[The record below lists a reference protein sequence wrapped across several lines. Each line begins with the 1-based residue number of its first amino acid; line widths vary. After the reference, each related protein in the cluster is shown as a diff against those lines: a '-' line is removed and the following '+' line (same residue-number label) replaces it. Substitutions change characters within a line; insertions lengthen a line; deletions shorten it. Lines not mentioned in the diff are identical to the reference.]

1 MLTTTLTNA
10 VRAEVALA
18 WLEAPDVA
26 SLEIEENDEPTF
38 AETMAAIVE
47 TETERVSEDPAH
59 ADRGIKTSVSAGWTR
74 PTSGLCLADFGSKLG
89 FEEEMAML
97 VDWNPNSFGATATSS
112 EVSQGEESKGCEVA
126 VG

>member
-1 MLTTTLTNA
+1 
-10 VRAEVALA
+10 
-18 WLEAPDVA
+18 
-26 SLEIEENDEPTF
+26 
-38 AETMAAIVE
+38 
-47 TETERVSEDPAH
+47 
-59 ADRGIKTSVSAGWTR
+59 VSAGWTR

-112 EVSQGEESKGCEVA
+112 EVSQGEESKGCEIA